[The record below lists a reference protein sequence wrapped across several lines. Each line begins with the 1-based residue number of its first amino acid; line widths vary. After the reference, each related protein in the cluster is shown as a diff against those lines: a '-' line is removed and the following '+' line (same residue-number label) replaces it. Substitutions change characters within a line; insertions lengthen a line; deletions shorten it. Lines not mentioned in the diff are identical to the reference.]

1 MTSSNSV
8 LRRYTPPTCTLEIA
22 AKGSPLSRWVG
33 RPALKQLQFQLSLD
47 DPRLP
52 EDKRLSLRGDKT
64 QLEELREAV
73 EAYVQDFLGQSNGL
87 RQPPTA
93 LKPTNDTN
101 TASEQPPD
109 NQTAQPEPEA
119 ANLIPDDT
127 LEEKTE
133 VLPASPENAAPIT
146 PLPTAPNKIY
156 LQPNGLLAH
165 NLFLGSLA
173 TPESGPGISLST
185 LQLFDLATAL
195 SEYAEEMVALPTLN
209 PAQKKGFVA
218 LLQAP
223 PAWAKTAAL
232 LLLTIGATAAA
243 IKLLDRNAPNAEIAT
258 STSPAATPTEQ
269 SPVAVAPLP
278 SPSPILPTPPVSSSQ
293 LLPTPPVVGSTA
305 TPSPGGLPTVG
316 VPASPS
322 PNIPS
327 TLEPLGATNPNSL
340 QPFGSPTSPLA
351 SPGASTARTS
361 PPAPYRFPTGSN
373 PSPSPTRRQTTA
385 ATPSPTQP
393 LFQQN
398 TPAPQRNTPAPT
410 PRRETSAATTPN
422 RRTEQAVASSNPTPT
437 FFPRP
442 GQNPQVAASRPQSPA
457 AIPTPSPQTPPSIPA
472 PATIES
478 PPLLPTPTAQANS
491 AEPPVATLRSA
502 PTAKPEANSSPG
514 AAADSNNAGFD
525 PIPQVA
531 EVRKYFQQRWQPP
544 ASLTQNI
551 EYSLSINP
559 DGSIKSVI
567 PRGQTAEIYLDRT
580 EVPLPGEPFV
590 SPIEGGR
597 NATIIVVLS
606 KDGKVEAFLQPPN

>member
-22 AKGSPLSRWVG
+22 AKGSPLTRWVG

-52 EDKRLSLRGDKT
+52 EDKRLSLNGDKT

-93 LKPTNDTN
+93 LKPTHDANI
-101 TASEQPPD
+101 AEEQPPD
-109 NQTAQPEPEA
+109 DQTPDSEA
-119 ANLIPDDT
+119 ALIPDDT
-127 LEEKTE
+127 LEERTE
-133 VLPASPENAAPIT
+133 VLPTNPADAEPVT
-146 PLPTAPNKIY
+146 PLPTELSKIY

-173 TPESGPGISLST
+173 TSESGPVISLST

-195 SEYAEEMVALPTLN
+195 GQYAEEMVALPTLN

-218 LLQAP
+218 LLQTS

-232 LLLTIGATAAA
+232 LLLTVGATAAA
-243 IKLLDRNAPNAEIAT
+243 IKLLDRNAPNPEIAT

-269 SPVAVAPLP
+269 SPVAIAPLP

-293 LLPTPPVVGSTA
+293 LLPTPPVVGSTV
-305 TPSPGGLPTVG
+305 TPSPGALPTVG

-327 TLEPLGATNPNSL
+327 LGPLGATNPNPL
-340 QPFGSPTSPLA
+340 QPFGSPTSPTT

-361 PPAPYRFPTGSN
+361 PSAPYRFPTASN

-410 PRRETSAATTPN
+410 PRRETPAATTPN
-422 RRTEQAVASSNPTPT
+422 RRTEQAVASSNPAPT

-442 GQNPQVAASRPQSPA
+442 GQNPQAAASRPQSPA
-457 AIPTPSPQTPPSIPA
+457 AIPTPSPQTPSRIPA
-472 PATIES
+472 PATIET
-478 PPLLPTPTAQANS
+478 PPLLPTPTTQANS